1 MAQEIHLRAEFVKGA
16 TAPGQFPVSTL
27 PEIAFI
33 GRSNVGKSSLINT
46 LVRSSKI
53 ARVSNTPG
61 KTQEIN
67 FFVTDL
73 GFMLVDLPGYGY
85 ARVSKTQREQFSS
98 LIKAYVLKREQLA
111 VTCVLVD
118 ARHDPQPLDLAMIE
132 ELEFAQRRYA
142 VILTK
147 CDKLK
152 PAALQERT
160 QQVQELL
167 SQCTSLVD
175 VIATSS
181 DTGLGRHQLLGL
193 MKRIVMQTQKDVV

>member
-1 MAQEIHLRAEFVKGA
+1 MAQEIHLQAEFVKGA
-16 TAPGQFPVSTL
+16 TAPEHFPVSSVL
-27 PEIAFI
+27 EIAMI

-46 LVRSSKI
+46 LVRSSRV

-85 ARVSKTQREQFSS
+85 ARVSKTQREQFST
-98 LIKAYVLKREQLA
+98 LIKTYVLKREQLA

-132 ELEFAQRRYA
+132 ELEFAKRKYA

-152 PAALQERT
+152 PAALEARI
-160 QQVQELL
+160 QQVKDLL
-167 SQCTSLVD
+167 AQCTSLED

-181 DTGLGRHQLLGL
+181 DSGLGRHQLLGL
-193 MKRIVMQTQKDVV
+193 MKRVVHQTQ

>member
-16 TAPGQFPVSTL
+16 TSPEHFPVSSL
-27 PEIAFI
+27 QEIAFI

-46 LVRSSKI
+46 LVRSSRV

-85 ARVSKTQREQFSS
+85 ARVSKTQREQFST
-98 LIKAYVLKREQLA
+98 LIKTYVLKREQLA

-118 ARHDPQPLDLAMIE
+118 SRHDPQPLDLAMIE
-132 ELEFAQRRYA
+132 ELEFAQRNYA

-152 PAALQERT
+152 PAALQERVE
-160 QQVQELL
+160 QVKELL
-167 SQCTSLVD
+167 AQCASLVD
-175 VIATSS
+175 VIPSS
-181 DTGLGRHQLLGL
+181 SETGLGRHQLLGL
-193 MKRIVMQTQKDVV
+193 MKRIVNQTPKETP